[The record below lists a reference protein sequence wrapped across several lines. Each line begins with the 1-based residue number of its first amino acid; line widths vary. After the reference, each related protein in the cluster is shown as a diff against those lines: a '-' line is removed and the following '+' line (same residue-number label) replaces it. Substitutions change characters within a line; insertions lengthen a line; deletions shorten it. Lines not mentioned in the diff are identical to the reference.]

1 MSSNRR
7 AFDRVLGFGGCESVR
22 LGFLAAEGGE
32 LRGEVAA
39 IATVVVVVVGC
50 LLGLVVVVVHV
61 DVGSGVVVIIFFVL
75 FVRVLIVD
83 VFFVFIGPVVVL
95 GRFALHPREVIRVQ
109 ALHAIVLVFLVVV
122 VFRVFFCVWVLG
134 AGPGFLHRLA

>member
-7 AFDRVLGFGGCESVR
+7 AFNRVLGFGGGEAVR
-22 LGFLAAEGGE
+22 LGLLAAEGGE

-39 IATVVVVVVGC
+39 IAVVVVVVGC

-61 DVGSGVVVIIFFVL
+61 DVGSGVVVVI
-75 FVRVLIVD
+75 FVRVLVVD
-83 VFFVFIGPVVVL
+83 VFVIFIGPVIVL
-95 GRFALHPREVIRVQ
+95 GRFALHPREVIGVQ
-109 ALHAIVLVFLVVV
+109 ALHAIVLVFLLVV

>member
-1 MSSNRR
+1 MR
-7 AFDRVLGFGGCESVR
+7 FGGGESVR
-22 LGFLAAEGGE
+22 LGFLAAKGGE

-39 IATVVVVVVGC
+39 VAVVVVVVVGGC
-50 LLGLVVVVVHV
+50 LLGLFVVVHV
-61 DVGSGVVVIIFFVL
+61 DVGSGVVVVIIFI

-83 VFFVFIGPVVVL
+83 VFIVFIGPVIVL

-109 ALHAIVLVFLVVV
+109 ALHAIVVVVVVLVV